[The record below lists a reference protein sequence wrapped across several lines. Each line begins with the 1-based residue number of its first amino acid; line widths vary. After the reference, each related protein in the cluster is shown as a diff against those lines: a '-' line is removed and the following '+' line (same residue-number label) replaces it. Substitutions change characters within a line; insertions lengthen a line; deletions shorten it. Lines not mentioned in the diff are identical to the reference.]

1 MSEESKVENLP
12 TKQDASDEA
21 IAEAKANSSTAPKVE
36 SEHEDEYEE
45 ATPAADGGASAST
58 SKKKKS
64 KRKRI
69 KAALT
74 GGSKNEETSKDD
86 ISKAVSGLNKSQIA
100 DLLAMNPALARDLGV
115 DGDLSSKKT
124 AEAFKRLSLQ
134 EIMTGLASGGK
145 NAKDMASYKF
155 WQTQPV
161 PKLDDKKDHIE
172 EGPFKIIDPEKVPK
186 EPSPLTEGFEWVTM
200 DLTREEEL
208 HEVFDLLDGH
218 YVEDEEAMFRFN
230 YSASFLKWYTPLY
243 FGRFFTDAWQGFTV
257 AWLEQRVARRRSGIQ
272 ITKTCCFHL
281 CGSCCLTSQTKS
293 AKSQRG

>member
-1 MSEESKVENLP
+1 VPTFNMSEEPKVEDLP
-12 TKQDASDEA
+12 TKQEAADEV
-21 IAEAKANSSTAPKVE
+21 IAETKASSSIAPKVE
-36 SEHEDEYEE
+36 SEDEDEQDE
-45 ATPAADGGASAST
+45 AVPAPEGAVAAST

-69 KAALT
+69 KAALA
-74 GGSKNEETSKDD
+74 GGSKDGETSKDD
-86 ISKAVSGLNKSQIA
+86 ISKAVGGLSKSQIA
-100 DLLAMNPALARDLGV
+100 DLLAMNPALARELGA
-115 DGDLSSKKT
+115 DGDLSSEKT

-134 EIMTGLASGGK
+134 EIMTGLAAGGK

-200 DLTREEEL
+200 DLTRDEEL
-208 HEVFDLLDGH
+208 KEVFELLDGH

-230 YSASFLKWYTPLY
+230 YSASFLKWCVP
-243 FGRFFTDAWQGFTV
+243 FHIGRCFANACQGFAG
-257 AWLEQRVARRRSGIQ
+257 AWLEQRMACRRSSIQ
-272 ITKTCCFHL
+272 ISETCCFHL
-281 CGSCCLTSQTKS
+281 RNSCCPT
-293 AKSQRG
+293 G